1 MISLNVFDKDKKIK
15 SIGVEIFSPF
25 VLENG
30 KILQGEAT
38 YGYLVYLLGMQNN
51 FYIDKVQ
58 EETLFCYIR
67 NIKTNLLRLKKVY
80 EKSSK
85 PLYIQELYNIYI
97 NYYGF
102 NYLSLF
108 MEKLEEHLD
117 YVDIMF
123 NSCKDIYGV
132 RDKTPEIINYLFY
145 N

>member
-51 FYIDKVQ
+51 FYIDKIQ

-80 EKSSK
+80 DKSSK
-85 PLYIQELYNIYI
+85 PLYIQEL
-97 NYYGF
+97 
-102 NYLSLF
+102 
-108 MEKLEEHLD
+108 
-117 YVDIMF
+117 
-123 NSCKDIYGV
+123 
-132 RDKTPEIINYLFY
+132 
-145 N
+145 